1 MLQFLMIYV
10 ITQNKAGL
18 LDVAL
23 YNITADPEER
33 HDLSQELPDVLEK
46 MKERMAY
53 YEKNAVPPA
62 FKGADPNALKEA
74 RKNGIWGPW
83 M

>member
-1 MLQFLMIYV
+1 MSLIHC
-10 ITQNKAGL
+10 ITQDNAEI
-18 LDVAL
+18 LDVVL

-33 HDLSQELPDVLEK
+33 HDLSSELPDVVEK
-46 MKERMAY
+46 MKERMKF
-53 YEKNAVPPA
+53 YERNAVPPA
-62 FKGADPNALKEA
+62 FKPGDRNALKKA

>member
-1 MLQFLMIYV
+1 M
-10 ITQNKAGL
+10 
-18 LDVAL
+18 DVVL

-33 HDLSQELPDVLEK
+33 HDLSGELPDVVEK
-46 MKERMAY
+46 MKERLRY
-53 YEKNAVPPA
+53 YEKTSVPPA
-62 FKGADPNALKEA
+62 FKPGDPNAIKEA

>member
-1 MLQFLMIYV
+1 MQD
-10 ITQNKAGL
+10 NAEL
-18 LDVAL
+18 LDLVL

-33 HDLSQELPDVLEK
+33 QDLSSELPDVVEK
-46 MKERMAY
+46 MKERMKF
-53 YEKNAVPPA
+53 YERSAVPPA
-62 FKGADPNALKEA
+62 FKPGDRNALKKA